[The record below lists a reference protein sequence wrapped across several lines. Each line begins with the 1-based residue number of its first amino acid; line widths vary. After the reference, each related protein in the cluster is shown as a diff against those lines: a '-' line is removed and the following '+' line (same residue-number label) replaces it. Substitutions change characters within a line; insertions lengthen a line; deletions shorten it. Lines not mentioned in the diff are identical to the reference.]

1 MGRLVDALRASIAIP
16 GIFTPVMIDGRY
28 LVDGGL
34 VNEIPVSLCRVMGAE
49 YVIAVNVLPE
59 PHKMN
64 CNPKNG
70 RNYPACELL
79 RLGEIVD
86 RSETTVSS
94 EPSPSLQS
102 HFNAIQNGI
111 KMLLQDHQPWKQMK
125 TLKSLEPVRMDK
137 AKRLQSKAPSLI
149 DVLTQSL
156 TIAEYRVAMENL
168 KNADMVISP
177 EVEDINFW
185 QFTKLA
191 QAIEAG
197 EKAARYILQNSKL
210 TSVLSKS

>member
-1 MGRLVDALRASIAIP
+1 
-16 GIFTPVMIDGRY
+16 MIDGRY

-34 VNEIPVSLCRVMGAE
+34 VNEVPVSLCRVMGAG

-59 PHKMN
+59 PRKIN

-79 RLGEIVD
+79 RLGEIRDKNELSVL
-86 RSETTVSS
+86 SS
-94 EPSPSLQS
+94 EHSLS
-102 HFNAIQNGI
+102 LRSRFDDIQNSI
-111 KMLLQDHQPWKQMK
+111 KTFLQDHQPGERRKM
-125 TLKSLEPVRMDK
+125 LKSLESVRIGK
-137 AKRLQSKAPSLI
+137 AKRLRNKAPSLI

-168 KNADMVISP
+168 KDADMVISP
-177 EVEDINFW
+177 EVGDINFW

-191 QAIEAG
+191 QAIAAG
-197 EKAARYILQNSKL
+197 EKAARYVLQNSKL
-210 TSVLSKS
+210 TSVLSKF